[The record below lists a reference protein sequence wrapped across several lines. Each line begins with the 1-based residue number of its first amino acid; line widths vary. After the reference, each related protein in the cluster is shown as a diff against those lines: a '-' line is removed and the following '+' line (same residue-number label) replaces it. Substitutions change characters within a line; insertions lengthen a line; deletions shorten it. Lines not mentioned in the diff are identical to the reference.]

1 MREHTRDP
9 ALVAHAWS
17 EIFKTR
23 TTWRRAWKFNY
34 QVIRSHDRPARSHV
48 VAAYVDGDNS
58 AWIQD
63 LSRTWAGQRLRQLS
77 SLLGQASSEYCLR
90 QALRDQAWLLWASRG
105 NIQNIMKTSGVSFA
119 NLDYRHRLK
128 LKQVTST
135 VFKRTQNQR
144 FQVHA
149 QAKKILDPGT
159 RIQTIL
165 VKIFFIFFIYIMHK
179 HIGAWWMAHMPRNL
193 VRGYG
198 HFVTVCYF

>member
-1 MREHTRDP
+1 MANTRKKR
-9 ALVAHAWS
+9 
-17 EIFKTR
+17 IKR
-23 TTWRRAWKFNY
+23 
-34 QVIRSHDRPARSHV
+34 
-48 VAAYVDGDNS
+48 GD
-58 AWIQD
+58 
-63 LSRTWAGQRLRQLS
+63 LLS
-77 SLLGQASSEYCLR
+77 SLLEDHAR
-90 QALRDQAWLLWASRG
+90 NDLRDVAYVVETGTQEAALTRSGYYEHSHG

-149 QAKKILDPGT
+149 QAKKLLDPGT

-179 HIGAWWMAHMPRNL
+179 HIGA
-193 VRGYG
+193 
-198 HFVTVCYF
+198 